1 MLDRPVVQLSGPLA
15 QVEREVGLREGEG
28 DPSAELALRQLT
40 RYYDLAKRQMWSVAD
55 LGWETLPALPERH
68 LKSER
73 WQGVWRSILTQLLQA
88 DEMAVNASV
97 QLLLMAEHPS
107 AKLYYTTMVQDEAR
121 HVEALR
127 RVAQEVGELGQRNPY
142 LDELAEMVWD
152 FETLEERVVGI
163 QGFFEAL
170 VIPLFQDIR
179 RLARQSILGEL
190 CFRLAV
196 DDGIHHG
203 SGLAYAD
210 YLMARAP
217 ASLSRKIER
226 SMAKVYPVY
235 IEFLTW
241 RPPERAW
248 LTRLMADRDAQLV
261 HQHGEFV
268 RRTAYRWK
276 LEFVPD

>member
-1 MLDRPVVQLSGPLA
+1 MLEEPTVEARLSLSRENL
-15 QVEREVGLREGEG
+15 ERGVGEG
-28 DPSAELALRQLT
+28 RANPSAELALRRLT
-40 RYYDLAKRQMWSVAD
+40 RFYALAKRQMWNVSD
-55 LGWETLPALPERH
+55 LGWEKYPALPERH
-68 LKSER
+68 SSER

-97 QLLLMAEHPS
+97 QLLLMAEHPA

-127 RVAQEVGELGQRNPY
+127 GVAAQVGELGQRNPY
-142 LDELAEMVWD
+142 LDELAEMVWA

-170 VIPLFQDIR
+170 IIPLFHDIR
-179 RLARQSILGEL
+179 RLARESVLGEL
-190 CFRLAV
+190 CQRLAV

-226 SMAKVYPVY
+226 SMGQVYPVY
-235 IEFLTW
+235 MEFLTW

-248 LTRLMADRDAQLV
+248 LTRLMADRDAQIV
-261 HQHGEFV
+261 HQHGDFI
-268 RRTAYRWK
+268 RRTGYRWK

>member
-1 MLDRPVVQLSGPLA
+1 MLDEPTIEAATLIERR
-15 QVEREVGLREGEG
+15 ERERG
-28 DPSAELALRQLT
+28 DMASSIVTPSDLALRRLT
-40 RYYDLAKRQMWSVAD
+40 RYYNLAKRQAWNVAD
-55 LGWETLPALPERH
+55 LGWEATPALPERH

-88 DEMAVNASV
+88 DEMAVKASV
-97 QLLLMAEHPS
+97 QLLLMAEHPA

-127 RVAQEVGELGQRNPY
+127 RVAQQVGELGQRNPY
-142 LDELAEMVWD
+142 LDELAEMVWA

-179 RLARQSILGEL
+179 RLARDSILGDL
-190 CFRLAV
+190 CSRLAV

-217 ASLSRKIER
+217 PSLSRKIER
-226 SMAKVYPVY
+226 SMGQVFPVY

-248 LTRLMADRDAQLV
+248 LSRLMAERDAQLV
-261 HQHGEFV
+261 HAHGEFV

-276 LEFVPD
+276 LEIVPD

>member
-1 MLDRPVVQLSGPLA
+1 MLEEPTIDPAISGEQARPDVSPG
-15 QVEREVGLREGEG
+15 RRGG
-28 DPSAELALRQLT
+28 DPSSELALRRLT
-40 RYYDLAKRQMWSVAD
+40 RYYDLAKRQMWSVSD
-55 LGWETLPALPERH
+55 LGWEKYPALPERH
-68 LKSER
+68 SSER

-88 DEMAVNASV
+88 DEMAVKASV
-97 QLLLMAEHPS
+97 QLLLMAEHPT

-127 RVAQEVGELGQRNPY
+127 GVAGQVGELGRRNPY
-142 LDELAEMVWD
+142 LDELAEMVWS

-170 VIPLFQDIR
+170 IIPLFHDIR
-179 RLARQSILGEL
+179 RLAHDSVLGEL
-190 CFRLAV
+190 CQRLAV

-217 ASLSRKIER
+217 GSLSRKIER
-226 SMAKVYPVY
+226 SMAQVYPVY
-235 IEFLTW
+235 MEFLTW

-248 LTRLMADRDAQLV
+248 LSRLMADRDRQVV
-261 HQHGEFV
+261 HQHGAFI
-268 RRTAYRWK
+268 RRTGHRWN
-276 LEFVPD
+276 LEFAPD

>member
-1 MLDRPVVQLSGPLA
+1 MRQEPAVAAETSLGEEGLESAVQGR
-15 QVEREVGLREGEG
+15 RE
-28 DPSAELALRQLT
+28 DPSAELALRRLT
-40 RYYDLAKRQMWSVAD
+40 RFYNLAKRQMWSVSD
-55 LGWETLPALPERH
+55 LGWEKYPALPERH
-68 LKSER
+68 SSER

-88 DEMAVNASV
+88 DEMAVKASV
-97 QLLLMAEHPS
+97 QLLLMAEHPA

-127 RVAQEVGELGQRNPY
+127 GVADRVGELGQRNPY
-142 LDELAEMVWD
+142 LDELAEMVWAFD
-152 FETLEERVVGI
+152 TLEERVVGI

-170 VIPLFQDIR
+170 IIPLFHDIR
-179 RLARQSILGEL
+179 RLARESVLGEL
-190 CFRLAV
+190 CQRLAV

-226 SMAKVYPVY
+226 SMGEVYPVY
-235 IEFLTW
+235 MEFLTW

-248 LTRLMADRDAQLV
+248 LTRLMADRDRQIAR
-261 HQHGEFV
+261 QHGEFI
-268 RRTAYRWK
+268 RRTGYRWN
-276 LEFVPD
+276 LEFAPD

>member
-1 MLDRPVVQLSGPLA
+1 MSVDPGA
-15 QVEREVGLREGEG
+15 Q
-28 DPSAELALRQLT
+28 LALQRLT
-40 RYYDLAKRQMWSVAD
+40 RYYDLAKRQMWSVSD

-88 DEMAVNASV
+88 DEMAVKASV
-97 QLLLMAEHPS
+97 QLLLMAEHPG
-107 AKLYYTTMVQDEAR
+107 ARLYYTTMVQDEAR

-127 RVAQEVGELGQRNPY
+127 RVAQTVGELGQRNPY

-190 CFRLAV
+190 CSRLAV

-217 ASLSRKIER
+217 ASLSRKVER
-226 SMAKVYPVY
+226 SMGRVYPVY

-241 RPPERAW
+241 RPAERAW
-248 LTRLMADRDAQLV
+248 LTRLMAERDAQLV
-261 HQHGEFV
+261 HEHAEFV
-268 RRTAYRWK
+268 RRTAYRWQ